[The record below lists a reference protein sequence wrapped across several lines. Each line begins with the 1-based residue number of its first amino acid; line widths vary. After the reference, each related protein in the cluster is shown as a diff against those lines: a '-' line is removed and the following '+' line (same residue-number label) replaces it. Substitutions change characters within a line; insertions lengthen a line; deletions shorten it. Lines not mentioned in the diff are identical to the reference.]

1 LDTQQPK
8 QFNILLIGDSCLD
21 VYHYG
26 HCSRLSPEAPV
37 PIFKQDETK
46 VVPGMGGN
54 VKKIL
59 ENFNHNVDS
68 HFNSEEIKK
77 IRLVDSRFNHHL
89 LRMDEEP
96 DKIKPFAFKN
106 KKKFDAIVVSDYNK
120 GFVTKEVA
128 TELSQFAKDSKIPM
142 FVDSKKED
150 LSCYEG
156 CIIKVNSSE
165 WKKLKSRPLDC
176 DFVVTLG
183 KEGALLNNVM
193 YPAMKTEVFDVCGAG
208 DAFLCGLVH
217 SYLKTGDLE
226 ASMWFANRCGAIA
239 VGHFG
244 TYAITLED
252 TDVNIC

>member
-1 LDTQQPK
+1 M
-8 QFNILLIGDSCLD
+8 
-21 VYHYG
+21 
-26 HCSRLSPEAPV
+26 SPEAPV

-226 ASMWFANRCGAIA
+226 DSMWFANRCGAIA

>member
-1 LDTQQPK
+1 MDTQQQK

-26 HCSRLSPEAPV
+26 HCSKLSPEAPV

-46 VVPGMGGN
+46 VVPGMAGN

-59 ENFNHNVDS
+59 ENFKHNVEA

-96 DKIKPFAFKN
+96 TDIKPFVFES

-120 GFVTKEVA
+120 GFVTEEVA
-128 TELSQFAKDSKIPM
+128 TEISQFARENKIPM
-142 FVDSKKED
+142 FVDSKKVD
-150 LSCYEG
+150 LSCYKG
-156 CIIKVNSSE
+156 CMIKVNASE
-165 WKKLKSRPLDC
+165 WQSLESVPTDC
-176 DFVVTLG
+176 DFIVTLG
-183 KEGALLNNVM
+183 KDGALLNNVM
-193 YPAMKTEVFDVCGAG
+193 YPAIKTEVFDVCGAG

-217 SYLKTGDLE
+217 CYLKTGDLE
-226 ASMWFANRCGAIA
+226 ESMWFANRCGAVA

-252 TDVNIC
+252 TNANVC